1 MVKVAETGIKGPDNN
16 RRLAFLEEQAALLSA
31 SLQDMGLVGAGAGC
45 PMADAIVHLRS
56 IAAER
61 DALKAKLARA
71 DKTPRAKAANAAK
84 ARKVGPVQIS
94 VEPRLLLELIRDAEL
109 VEVAFSDGKS
119 ELAGVPALEISGAAW
134 TVKPNGLAL
143 CLDEVLLHGPV
154 HGQPGFAL
162 AGYGLLLDGVLVAYR
177 HRDAPLQIGA
187 GMRWNLAGDVIF

>member
-1 MVKVAETGIKGPDNN
+1 MVKVAETGSKGPDNN

-31 SLQDMGLVGAGAGC
+31 SLQDMGLVGAGAGS
-45 PMADAIVHLRS
+45 PMADAIVHLRD
-56 IAAER
+56 ITAER

-71 DKTPRAKAANAAK
+71 DKTPRAKAASAAK

-119 ELAGVPALEISGAAW
+119 ELAGIPALEISGAAW
-134 TVKPNGLAL
+134 TVKSSGLAL
-143 CLDEVLLHGPV
+143 CMDEVLLHGPG

-162 AGYGLLLDGVLVAYR
+162 AGYGLLLDDVLVAYR

-187 GMRWNLAGDVIF
+187 GQRWNLAGDVIF